1 MNANERE
8 IYYYLKP
15 RRREFFTV
23 REIGRRTG
31 GKRRFRVSPDWARP
45 VLLAMAERGIV
56 ESDAESRYRLK
67 PIPQK
72 EIEGKRWV
80 SPEIANILKKSGKAF
95 NNLITTDDEDEY
107 YGKL

>member
-45 VLLAMAERGIV
+45 VLLAMAERGIL
-56 ESDAESRYRLK
+56 ESDAEGRYRLK
-67 PIPQK
+67 PIPK
-72 EIEGKRWV
+72 TETEGKRWV
-80 SPEIANILKKSGKAF
+80 SPEIANLLKKSGKAF
-95 NNLITTDDEDEY
+95 NNLMTSDDEDEY
-107 YGKL
+107 YDKL

>member
-1 MNANERE
+1 MDAKERE

-45 VLLAMAERGIV
+45 VLFAMAERGIL
-56 ESDAESRYRLK
+56 ESDTEGRYRLK
-67 PIPQK
+67 PIPK
-72 EIEGKRWV
+72 TETEGKRWV
-80 SPEIANILKKSGKAF
+80 SPEIANLLKNSGKAF
-95 NNLITTDDEDEY
+95 NNLMTSDDEDEY
-107 YGKL
+107 YDKL